1 MKFFS
6 VLFVFILFGCGGSKS
21 SDDSSNTAINYDITS
36 FLEGGGKITPSKVNI
51 ISGKSATFE
60 LLPDEG
66 YFLSSVKGCDG
77 VLTTNYLVTNVIGD
91 CEITVVFIKNN
102 ESLAPKAEIIFP
114 AKQAKTEQSA
124 ITVKGLATSLEPIK
138 SIFVNGVEAEI
149 LSNIEANN
157 NVSWQVNVEL
167 KESSL
172 NQLTVKSISESG
184 HSNKTA
190 AVAQLSNIAVPNS
203 FTVDNINKRFIGRT
217 TQGLQLIDLT
227 NGDSVFKVSSQYSQE
242 GDWACCAN
250 EITYNNYSNTLI
262 FTTLFDNELSFFSQN
277 VQSAKISNLSKVN
290 LALEPNIWSFAAVTD
305 IEYDFISNS
314 VFISITYHHKDDYYA
329 NELVLYKYDLETF
342 EFNLI
347 KTIGFTFEEDFSNG
361 QFSLLDSNVYYL
373 QAAKNIIQ
381 LDISTQYEA
390 PIGQTL
396 SNPAVTNVDV
406 NSNSGELIF
415 TGLRGIGSFN
425 LITQEQQ
432 VFQTGGNE
440 LDFVQIRNTAIDEST
455 NRLFIGDSGLDMILQ
470 FDLTS
475 DLLEPY
481 LMNGVGTGKRMIGP
495 RDITLDKTNN
505 RIYVLDDGDNAPGF
519 ILSVELSTGNRTQIR
534 EGVVS
539 GDVLIDEEN
548 QLLYILSPNSISRI
562 NLATNEE
569 ESISSNSLENS
580 GELFESASGFSLDRK
595 NNRLLVSDRE
605 RSSLFSVDI
614 STGFRS
620 VIAEGFGPNDMG
632 TSSAVDVKFDN
643 LNNKA
648 YVLSQSLASIFSVD
662 ITTGEKAIILNNC
675 LSSFNEQVLNEEDW
689 GLQSLFFDS
698 ENRNLYAATG
708 ESVLKFNVD
717 TKECSAP
724 RKGDY
729 SSFFDI
735 VVTEKGQLIGSYFN
749 SLNQF
754 DFESEERVIIS
765 K

>member
-1 MKFFS
+1 M
-6 VLFVFILFGCGGSKS
+6 
-21 SDDSSNTAINYDITS
+21 
-36 FLEGGGKITPSKVNI
+36 
-51 ISGKSATFE
+51 
-60 LLPDEG
+60 
-66 YFLSSVKGCDG
+66 
-77 VLTTNYLVTNVIGD
+77 
-91 CEITVVFIKNN
+91 
-102 ESLAPKAEIIFP
+102 
-114 AKQAKTEQSA
+114 
-124 ITVKGLATSLEPIK
+124 
-138 SIFVNGVEAEI
+138 
-149 LSNIEANN
+149 
-157 NVSWQVNVEL
+157 
-167 KESSL
+167 
-172 NQLTVKSISESG
+172 
-184 HSNKTA
+184 
-190 AVAQLSNIAVPNS
+190 
-203 FTVDNINKRFIGRT
+203 
-217 TQGLQLIDLT
+217 
-227 NGDSVFKVSSQYSQE
+227 
-242 GDWACCAN
+242 
-250 EITYNNYSNTLI
+250 
-262 FTTLFDNELSFFSQN
+262 
-277 VQSAKISNLSKVN
+277 
-290 LALEPNIWSFAAVTD
+290 ALEPNIVSFASVTD
-305 IEYDFISNS
+305 IEYEFISNS
-314 VFISITYHHKDDYYA
+314 VFISITYHKDHSA
-329 NELVLYKYDLETF
+329 NELVLYKYDLETLEFTLIETIGF
-342 EFNLI
+342 EFNGDLS
-347 KTIGFTFEEDFSNG
+347 DG

-373 QAAKNIIQ
+373 HAAHNIIQ
-381 LDISTQYEA
+381 LDLSGQYET
-390 PIGQTL
+390 PIAHQTL
-396 SNPAVTNVDV
+396 SRTVTNVDV

-415 TGLRGIGSFN
+415 TGYSGISTFN
-425 LITQEQQ
+425 LATEEEQF
-432 VFQTGGNE
+432 FQTDGNE
-440 LDFVQIRNTAIDEST
+440 LDFVQIRNTAVDESA
-455 NRLFIGDSGLDMILQ
+455 NRLFIGDSSLDMILQ

-475 DLLEPY
+475 ELLEPY

-519 ILSVELSTGNRTQIR
+519 ILSVDLSTGNRTQIR
-534 EGVVS
+534 EEGVS
-539 GDVLIDEEN
+539 GDILIDEEN
-548 QLLYILSPNSISRI
+548 QLLFILSPNSISRI

-569 ESISSNSLENS
+569 EIISSNAIENS

-675 LSSFNEQVLNEEDW
+675 LSSFNEQVLNEEDL
-689 GLQSLFFDS
+689 GLQNLFLDN

-724 RKGDY
+724 RKGYY

-735 VVTEKGQLIGSYFN
+735 VVTAKGQLIGSYFN